1 MLHFGLIMGKDF
13 LFWDTDFIKK
23 KLLIIIHDQTAKFK
37 KTFEQTL
44 SKAVVAYIYLQT
56 KKSK

>member
-1 MLHFGLIMGKDF
+1 MDKDF

-44 SKAVVAYIYLQT
+44 SKAVEAYIYLQT